1 MDMDD
6 GLRDAVEA
14 FFEAGKSGDF
24 DEATQ
29 AFKDMWRLVDDDSE
43 NYDKDQDAKDEGRA
57 ADRGKPLNVL
67 IGLVKKK

>member
-1 MDMDD
+1 MEMDE

-29 AFKDMWRLVDDDSE
+29 AFKDMWRLVDDDSGTE
-43 NYDKDQDAKDEGRA
+43 EEGKKDEGRA